1 MVYVVWYEVSRPHKC
16 KNFQVIE
23 NLWAVGAY
31 LERETFTFSRLL
43 LLRNNSESQRE
54 ADHFEVGGEFFHHLG
69 GVWPVLMIAW

>member
-16 KNFQVIE
+16 KIFQVIE

-31 LERETFTFSRLL
+31 LERETFTFSRLQLL

-54 ADHFEVGGEFFHHLG
+54 ADHFEVGGEFFHH
-69 GVWPVLMIAW
+69 